1 MSLSITYTN
10 ERQRLDEVPNK
21 YILKT
26 LNKKKFQMADV
37 MCGGKVESD
46 LLTLNASCCFIE
58 EFILLVKLVVKVEC
72 VAQLK
77 ECKIRFW

>member
-1 MSLSITYTN
+1 MSLSITSTN
-10 ERQRLDEVPNK
+10 ERQRLNEVPNK
-21 YILKT
+21 YILKISD
-26 LNKKKFQMADV
+26 KKFQMADV
-37 MCGGKVESD
+37 MCDGKVESD

-58 EFILLVKLVVKVEC
+58 EFILLVKLVMKVEC